1 MLSLILLCRTL
12 RRQDRPTAHPRHR
25 EYASPPAANRR
36 RDTDRWRRQLTKLP
50 RPFPQYPPLT
60 LRYGMMRLLRCAS
73 GAACAGQW
81 LWGPARTFDMIVLTE
96 QRMRSRLLSYI
107 PVPQAVLASI
117 AIPQQSLT
125 CILTMSGSL
134 SHCLSRCIG
143 CVSGSKLDENA
154 VHGIKVITYKLVC
167 QLCEKRDLLCVKASV
182 IEIITIR
189 DFNAP
194 TITAPNRFKRVGT
207 HERRNITADC
217 PCGHVELKRKIVVCI
232 MPSTAQ
238 HLYQLLPPFARAHV
252 FTPSPPLSG
261 VNDKKYK
268 RQLLS

>member
-1 MLSLILLCRTL
+1 MTLPAQHYYILTCRIL

-36 RDTDRWRRQLTKLP
+36 RNTDRWRRQLTKLP

-60 LRYGMMRLLRCAS
+60 LRYGMMRLLHCAS

-96 QRMRSRLLSYI
+96 QRMRPRLLSYI

-167 QLCEKRDLLCVKASV
+167 QLCEKGDLLCVKASV

-207 HERRNITADC
+207 HEPERTEAEADR
-217 PCGHVELKRKIVVCI
+217 GVV
-232 MPSTAQ
+232 
-238 HLYQLLPPFARAHV
+238 L
-252 FTPSPPLSG
+252 
-261 VNDKKYK
+261 
-268 RQLLS
+268 

>member
-96 QRMRSRLLSYI
+96 QRMRTRLLSCI

-134 SHCLSRCIG
+134 SHCLSRYIG

-154 VHGIKVITYKLVC
+154 VHG
-167 QLCEKRDLLCVKASV
+167 KRF
-182 IEIITIR
+182 T
-189 DFNAP
+189 
-194 TITAPNRFKRVGT
+194 
-207 HERRNITADC
+207 
-217 PCGHVELKRKIVVCI
+217 
-232 MPSTAQ
+232 
-238 HLYQLLPPFARAHV
+238 LYQKIFRRLDLAPC
-252 FTPSPPLSG
+252 PSLY
-261 VNDKKYK
+261 KKSIHS
-268 RQLLS
+268 QGGIQV

>member
-1 MLSLILLCRTL
+1 MAYTKFIFKVCRIL
-12 RRQDRPTAHPRHR
+12 RRQDRPTAHPGTW

-96 QRMRSRLLSYI
+96 QRMRPRLLSYI

-154 VHGIKVITYKLVC
+154 VHG
-167 QLCEKRDLLCVKASV
+167 KRF
-182 IEIITIR
+182 T
-189 DFNAP
+189 
-194 TITAPNRFKRVGT
+194 
-207 HERRNITADC
+207 
-217 PCGHVELKRKIVVCI
+217 
-232 MPSTAQ
+232 
-238 HLYQLLPPFARAHV
+238 LYQKIFRRLDLAPC
-252 FTPSPPLSG
+252 PSLY
-261 VNDKKYK
+261 KKSIHS
-268 RQLLS
+268 QGGIQV